1 MVVVGR
7 GEEHWHARV
16 GRAEHVGGVCSGG
29 RASGCSKR
37 PRLRVRWDESDD
49 EVLPVGM
56 WLGPERRARKQGE
69 FGLNRRGALLRL
81 GLSGY
86 RVRVA
91 WGARAGLTLR
101 VEGEGEV

>member
-1 MVVVGR
+1 MRELAELSTLVGSAVAAGPR
-7 GEEHWHARV
+7 G
-16 GRAEHVGGVCSGG
+16 G
-29 RASGCSKR
+29 SKR

-56 WLGPERRARKQGE
+56 WLDPERRVRKQGE
-69 FGLNRRGALLRL
+69 FGLNRRGALLGLGL

-91 WGARAGLTLR
+91 WGARAGLTLK